1 MSLTSFSK
9 PSRRDV
15 LRQLALA
22 VTAAG
27 ANSFNIE
34 AAKVVHELAVEARE
48 QSGNYVPKA
57 FTDHQFQ
64 TVTRLAEL
72 IIPADDGGPS
82 AVDADAPEFIDLL
95 CSQNDQLLSIFVE
108 GVSWLDTRT
117 QNTHQ
122 QPFVQANETA
132 QRTLIDVLVQAE
144 RGRMHDELRQGVTFF
159 DWARRMTVDAYY
171 TSPIGIADIDF
182 QGNKILRSYDT
193 PAEVVE
199 FIHLQADKLGL

>member
-57 FTDHQFQ
+57 FTDHQFPAPLQ
-64 TVTRLAEL
+64 DGFPTNSNRYSHRRCCQKQKHSFRSSAE
-72 IIPADDGGPS
+72 
-82 AVDADAPEFIDLL
+82 
-95 CSQNDQLLSIFVE
+95 
-108 GVSWLDTRT
+108 
-117 QNTHQ
+117 
-122 QPFVQANETA
+122 
-132 QRTLIDVLVQAE
+132 
-144 RGRMHDELRQGVTFF
+144 
-159 DWARRMTVDAYY
+159 
-171 TSPIGIADIDF
+171 
-182 QGNKILRSYDT
+182 
-193 PAEVVE
+193 
-199 FIHLQADKLGL
+199 